1 MSFKEWMKEGFKE
14 EAERQK
20 LKSEEKQLEKK
31 NFKNRLKQMD
41 REGIAYCPKCKGTS
55 IQYAERRKN
64 LSVGR
69 GVVGGVL
76 LGPLGAGIG
85 AVTSKKY
92 KGFVKCLNCGHKWK
106 I

>member
-31 NFKNRLKQMD
+31 NFKNMD